1 MLNGCEGVQECA
13 VVSRPDARW
22 GEVPVAFV
30 VRRKEFAL
38 SRDDVLALFQDSIA
52 RFKHPRD
59 VVFVEALPRNAM
71 GKILKNKLRD
81 ELRAGAP

>member
-1 MLNGCEGVQECA
+1 MPIA
-13 VVSRPDARW
+13 V
-22 GEVPVAFV
+22 V

-81 ELRAGAP
+81 ELRAGAL